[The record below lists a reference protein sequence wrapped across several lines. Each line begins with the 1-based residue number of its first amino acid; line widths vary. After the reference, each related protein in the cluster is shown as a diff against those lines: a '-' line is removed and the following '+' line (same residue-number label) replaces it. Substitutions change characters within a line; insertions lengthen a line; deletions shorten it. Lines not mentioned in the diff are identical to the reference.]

1 MAKKQPSTEKKSKT
15 AKPATTGAK
24 PTKAAKAAKNVE
36 GAPAS
41 AAEATSPASKKKP
54 SSAAKTAAPARAITL
69 EEIGLAAGEVWGAL
83 TAEAR
88 EFKTGSTGYYA
99 NGKVKNPKNGFPYQV
114 GTNVILIG
122 SKE

>member
-1 MAKKQPSTEKKSKT
+1 LATRFISYPVIANNCFGGDTVAKKVDTDAPPALIIEFRTST
-15 AKPATTGAK
+15 
-24 PTKAAKAAKNVE
+24 
-36 GAPAS
+36 
-41 AAEATSPASKKKP
+41 
-54 SSAAKTAAPARAITL
+54 
-69 EEIGLAAGEVWGAL
+69 GEVWGAL